1 MVNLNFGGSL
11 SKNRDFMRLWLS
23 DTVSQFG
30 NTFSQFAIPVLA
42 RLTFHANAF
51 ELGLLATLGFL
62 PYPTLGL
69 FVGVWADR
77 FRRQRIMV
85 ICNFGRMLTLSSIPV
100 TFLSGH
106 LTLLQLFIVSL
117 INGIFSVFFDVSYQ
131 SYLPVLVHRKDL
143 VEGNQKL
150 QISASAAQVAGP
162 GIAGVVYQLIG
173 GAMTIAID
181 ALGYFTSA
189 IALISIKKTEQK
201 KVQDA
206 NAKPN
211 FFREM
216 REGIHIVVSNPIL
229 RTIAGSTA
237 TSNFG
242 SNIWGA
248 VFVIFA
254 LEYLNNSTVA
264 LGLVGTIGAVGFVIG
279 VLISGRLTSR
289 LGVGMSLAVAI
300 SAGFVALA
308 NPLAQYGYSFAIL
321 SLVSFITGVMTPMY
335 NINAVSLRQAITPN
349 RLQGRMNATTRT
361 IVWGTIPIGS
371 FVGGILG
378 VTIGIVNTMYLG
390 AFVGGLAVFW
400 ILLGPVRKV
409 KTFPASAEE

>member
-1 MVNLNFGGSL
+1 
-11 SKNRDFMRLWLS
+11 
-23 DTVSQFG
+23 
-30 NTFSQFAIPVLA
+30 
-42 RLTFHANAF
+42 
-51 ELGLLATLGFL
+51 
-62 PYPTLGL
+62 
-69 FVGVWADR
+69 
-77 FRRQRIMV
+77 
-85 ICNFGRMLTLSSIPV
+85 
-100 TFLSGH
+100 
-106 LTLLQLFIVSL
+106 
-117 INGIFSVFFDVSYQ
+117 
-131 SYLPVLVHRKDL
+131 
-143 VEGNQKL
+143 
-150 QISASAAQVAGP
+150 
-162 GIAGVVYQLIG
+162 
-173 GAMTIAID
+173 MTIAID